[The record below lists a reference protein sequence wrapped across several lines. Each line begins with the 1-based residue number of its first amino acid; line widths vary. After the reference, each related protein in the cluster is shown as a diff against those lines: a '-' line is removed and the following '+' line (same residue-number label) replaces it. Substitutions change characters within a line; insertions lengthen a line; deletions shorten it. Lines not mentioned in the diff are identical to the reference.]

1 MQRKRAKGY
10 SLHNVIMTAFLLC
23 MGALLLFVML
33 TLVPRTNDLLQTNAI
48 ERMKETVLQSVSTLD
63 IYVENVL
70 SSLHFS
76 STLLPV
82 DPTQADDTWKE
93 HLLFMEQNRN
103 DIGALAFFGEDGSLF
118 YATAGSLNVPKA
130 EVAQS
135 EWFQKAITGQG
146 TMTYFSNPH
155 VQHLFGERRTLV
167 VTLSRSVEYRQGG
180 RWHTGVLL
188 MDVNYS
194 AFSNVV
200 DGFSLG
206 TSGYAYLMNE
216 HGELICHPRLSLI
229 YQGLWQ
235 EDRTAAL
242 QQIVGITRDTSDGR
256 DRVLIITTV
265 GQTRWR
271 VVGVAFVDEIL
282 GLQNAFIRIITVI
295 VAGAALLSLAAASVM
310 AFWVTRP
317 IRHLENKIK
326 KVEEGDLNVTI
337 TEKGFRE
344 IRAVSSAFNHMLKRI
359 RVLMD
364 RVVAEQETKR
374 LHELNALQAQINPHF
389 LYNTLD
395 SIVWMEERGRS
406 QEAIT
411 MVLALA
417 KLFRISISKGRRF
430 ISVREELEHVRNYLI
445 IQKMRFKD
453 KFTYQLT
460 VADEALSE
468 RTLKLIVQPL
478 VENCINHAIDEA
490 QEKELHILID
500 VRVNG
505 EDLFYTVEDDG
516 VGIREDLL
524 PTLLTTSAGENGIGL
539 KNVHERIQL
548 TYGSAY
554 GLTIQSIEDEGTTII
569 VRIPRGWED
578 LG

>member
-93 HLLFMEQNRN
+93 HLLFMERNRN
-103 DIGALAFFGEDGSLF
+103 DIGALAFFGEDGALF

-135 EWFQKAITGQG
+135 EWFQKAMGGQG

-167 VTLSRSVEYRQGG
+167 VTLSRSVEYWQEG

-216 HGELICHPRLSLI
+216 HGELICHPKLSLI
-229 YQGLWQ
+229 DQGLLQ
-235 EDRTAAL
+235 EDRAAAL
-242 QQIVGITRDTSDGR
+242 RQIVGITRDTSDGR

-295 VAGAALLSLAAASVM
+295 VAGAALLSLASASVM

-359 RVLMD
+359 RDLMD

-430 ISVREELEHVRNYLI
+430 VTVREELEHVRNYLI

-500 VRVNG
+500 VRVKDD
-505 EDLFYTVEDDG
+505 DLFYTVMDDG

-524 PTLLTTSAGENGIGL
+524 PALLTTSAGENGIGL

-554 GLTIQSIEDEGTTII
+554 GLTIQSIEDEGTTITI
-569 VRIPRGWED
+569 RIPRGWEE